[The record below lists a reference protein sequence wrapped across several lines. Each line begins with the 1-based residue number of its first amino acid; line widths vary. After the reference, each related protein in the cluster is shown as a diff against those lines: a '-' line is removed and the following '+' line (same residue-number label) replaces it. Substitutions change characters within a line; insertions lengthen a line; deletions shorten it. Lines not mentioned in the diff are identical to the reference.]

1 MSVFVSLLL
10 TLRDVGRSRA
20 TLELKVLALRHQL
33 HVLKRSH
40 ARRLRLTR
48 IDRLLWVWFS
58 RVWSQLPFATIRTGR
73 LVVAPF
79 LVETTQS
86 ACAGDDPRTRSRA
99 GVGLP
104 RTSRIGP
111 REPRAPP
118 ATDRIETHGRPFTS
132 PETRPAVLDRN
143 RPDVAELACGAR
155 ARQARHRGAM
165 ASRMAS
171 PAMDAAFGADSC
183 GPPKDQRRHSYPR
196 AQDGRRESALGSASD
211 PWRVAETGRRGLG
224 ANGLATAPG
233 VGSACV
239 TNVAHVSDESR
250 QPADLDRFLH
260 RTDLHGQSP
269 VRPRRAD
276 ASPPA
281 DRSRQRH
288 RASDGG
294 VDGPT
299 DH

>member
-20 TLELKVLALRHQL
+20 TLELEVLALRHQL

-118 ATDRIETHGRPFTS
+118 ATARIETHGRPFTS
-132 PETRPAVLDRN
+132 PEARPAVLERS

-155 ARQARHRGAM
+155 ARQARHRSAWCDGIANGFACDGRGVRRGFVRAAQGPTSPFAPSCARWPPRIRSGERLGSM
-165 ASRMAS
+165 AS
-171 PAMDAAFGADSC
+171 C
-183 GPPKDQRRHSYPR
+183 
-196 AQDGRRESALGSASD
+196 
-211 PWRVAETGRRGLG
+211 
-224 ANGLATAPG
+224 
-233 VGSACV
+233 
-239 TNVAHVSDESR
+239 
-250 QPADLDRFLH
+250 
-260 RTDLHGQSP
+260 
-269 VRPRRAD
+269 
-276 ASPPA
+276 
-281 DRSRQRH
+281 
-288 RASDGG
+288 
-294 VDGPT
+294 
-299 DH
+299 